1 MTKECVSRGTAL
13 LAVISLQII
22 VICVSL
28 TYASR
33 YHGNFHFPYDAD
45 RLPSA
50 IIIVA
55 LFSITALFFLF
66 SKFSFGYVIAFYF
79 FVMSAAALWINQFS
93 DLDFNRWLADISLV
107 SSAIAF
113 CLPALF
119 LKLPLN
125 KRIELSA
132 RAFDIVLLGIL
143 GLALLTV
150 VLAATYNFKIVGFE
164 NAGEFH
170 DELFNATIRS
180 SLDFPTP
187 LRYMI
192 GITSSSL
199 LPFAFA
205 CFAIRQK
212 YWLAAFALA
221 LLLAYFPIMLTK
233 ISLFT
238 PLWLIFILLLS
249 AAFEAR
255 AGVVL
260 SLLVPSTIGLLA
272 LHLLGRF
279 GEDVFNILDFRMI
292 AIPSAAIGIYNDYF
306 GHHEL
311 THFCQIGI
319 VRRLLGCHYDN
330 QLGVI
335 MSQAY
340 HLGNYNASLFATEG
354 IASVGTELAP
364 IPVFLCGVLVAIAS
378 ALADDLNPRLVFTSS
393 SALAQVMLNVPFSAV
408 LLTHGAALL
417 FLLWYVA
424 PRELYG
430 LGPTAPKQIL
440 TSSVR

>member
-1 MTKECVSRGTAL
+1 
-13 LAVISLQII
+13 
-22 VICVSL
+22 
-28 TYASR
+28 
-33 YHGNFHFPYDAD
+33 
-45 RLPSA
+45 
-50 IIIVA
+50 
-55 LFSITALFFLF
+55 
-66 SKFSFGYVIAFYF
+66 
-79 FVMSAAALWINQFS
+79 VMSAAALWINQFS
-93 DLDFNRWLADISLV
+93 DLDFNRRLADTSLAG
-107 SSAIAF
+107 SAIAF

-119 LKLPLN
+119 LKLPVN
-125 KRIELSA
+125 KRIELST
-132 RAFDIVLLGIL
+132 RVFDTVLLGIL

-150 VLAATYNFKIVGFE
+150 TLAATYNFRIIEFGNV
-164 NAGEFH
+164 GEFH

-212 YWLAAFALA
+212 YWLAAFSLTLLA
-221 LLLAYFPIMLTK
+221 AYFPIMLTK

-238 PLWLIFILLLS
+238 PLWLLFILFLL
-249 AAFEAR
+249 AIFEAR
-255 AGVVL
+255 VGVVL

-272 LHLLGRF
+272 FLLLGRLGQDAF
-279 GEDVFNILDFRMI
+279 DILDFRMI
-292 AIPSAAIGIYNDYF
+292 AIPSAAIGFYNDYF

-311 THFCQIGI
+311 THFCHIGI
-319 VRRLLGCHYDN
+319 VGRVLGCHYDN

-364 IPVFLCGVLVAIAS
+364 IPVFLCGVVVAIAS
-378 ALADDLNPRLVFTSS
+378 ALAEDLNPRLVFTSS

-430 LGPTAPKQIL
+430 L
-440 TSSVR
+440 SSGASK